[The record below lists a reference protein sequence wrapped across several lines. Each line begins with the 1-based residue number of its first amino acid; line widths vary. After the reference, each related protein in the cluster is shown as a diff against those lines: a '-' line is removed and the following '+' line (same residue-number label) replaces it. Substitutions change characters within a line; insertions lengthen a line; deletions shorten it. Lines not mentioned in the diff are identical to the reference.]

1 MIFLFNNNLNPP
13 NRGLFFYVKV
23 LDKSIVYVNISC
35 KFTSAIK
42 LNTKKIEIMNLTKK
56 QFKSQYS
63 NYRKRLNDSY
73 FLGKDA
79 FIKQMNSNSIFREV
93 STKMERPVSIK
104 IWLHKNS

>member
-1 MIFLFNNNLNPP
+1 
-13 NRGLFFYVKV
+13 
-23 LDKSIVYVNISC
+23 
-35 KFTSAIK
+35 
-42 LNTKKIEIMNLTKK
+42 MNLTKK